1 MQVNEADILAQFKG
15 GRSRGSFTQAVAD
28 TWQGLVTAWANTSID
43 AAKKQ
48 LDDNK
53 RTASG
58 GLKQS
63 IAPRTRVFVGGM
75 VVEIEAADYAKF
87 VDKGVDGLEVK
98 HGSPYSFRTPFAGR
112 KMADEI
118 REWIPAKGA
127 MLPEG
132 FRSYESFAY
141 AIATNVKKKG
151 IKPTPFI
158 SDTFNDESLRA
169 LKTAL
174 EKKMGQELNVTFKQ
188 LWQL

>member
-1 MQVNEADILAQFKG
+1 MPVNEADILSGLKVGQSK
-15 GRSRGSFTQAVAD
+15 GSFAQAAND
-28 TWQGLVTAWANTSID
+28 TWQGVVAAWVGVSID

-87 VDKGVDGLEVK
+87 IDKGVDGLEVK
-98 HGSPYSFRTPFAGR
+98 HGSPYSFKTPYAGR

-118 REWIPAKGA
+118 RQWIPAKGA

-132 FRSYESFAY
+132 FRSYESFSY
-141 AIATNVKKKG
+141 AIATSVKKKG

-158 SDTFNDESLRA
+158 SDTFNDESLRS
-169 LKTAL
+169 LKSAL

-188 LWQL
+188 LWQ